1 MVYKLIIMRWKERTN
16 RRSSLLD
23 INFAGEIVYN
33 AYREGYIS
41 WNIYNKAL
49 EKINTKKNGSWM
61 FQQKPEDFLYKH
73 EIQMLK
79 KSKRTVN

>member
-61 FQQKPEDFLYKH
+61 FEQQEMEAFSSHSVIP
-73 EIQMLK
+73 
-79 KSKRTVN
+79 